1 MKTLGILGGM
11 SWESTATYY
20 RLLNETVR
28 TRCGGLHSAPIL
40 LHSVDFAGIREMQIQ
55 GDWDAAGAELGRL
68 ATGLEHAGAEIMLI
82 ATNTMHKV
90 ADAVERAISIPLLH
104 IVDPTA
110 AALKAAGIRTV
121 ALLGTGYTMEQDF
134 YRGRLETRFGIEVL
148 TPDADDRALIDTV
161 IFNELCLGRIEA
173 SSRKVFQRVMGTLHT
188 RGAQGVILGCT
199 EIGLLIAPNDAPF
212 PVFDTTVLHAE
223 AAATLALEA

>member
-173 SSRKVFQRVMGTLHT
+173 SSRKVFQRVMGTLHK

-199 EIGLLIAPNDAPF
+199 EIGLLIAPHDAPF

>member
-110 AALKAAGIRTV
+110 TALKAAGIRTV

-173 SSRKVFQRVMGTLHT
+173 ASRKVFQRVMETLHT

>member
-110 AALKAAGIRTV
+110 TALKAAGIRTV

-173 SSRKVFQRVMGTLHT
+173 SSRKVFQRVMGTLHK

>member
-1 MKTLGILGGM
+1 
-11 SWESTATYY
+11 
-20 RLLNETVR
+20 
-28 TRCGGLHSAPIL
+28 
-40 LHSVDFAGIREMQIQ
+40 
-55 GDWDAAGAELGRL
+55 
-68 ATGLEHAGAEIMLI
+68 
-82 ATNTMHKV
+82 
-90 ADAVERAISIPLLH
+90 
-104 IVDPTA
+104 
-110 AALKAAGIRTV
+110 
-121 ALLGTGYTMEQDF
+121 MEQDF

-173 SSRKVFQRVMGTLHT
+173 SSRKVFQRVMDVLHK

>member
-1 MKTLGILGGM
+1 MKTIGILGGM

-134 YRGRLETRFGIEVL
+134 YRGRLEARFGIEVL
-148 TPDADDRALIDTV
+148 IPDADDRALIDTV

-173 SSRKVFQRVMGTLHT
+173 SSRKVFQRVMGALHT